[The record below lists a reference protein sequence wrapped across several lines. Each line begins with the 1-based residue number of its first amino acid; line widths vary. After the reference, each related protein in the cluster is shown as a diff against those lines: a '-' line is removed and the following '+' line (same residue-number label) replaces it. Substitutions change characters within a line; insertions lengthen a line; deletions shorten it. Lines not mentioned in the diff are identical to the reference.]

1 MQYSKGLNMLQ
12 NVIKIERDLL
22 ELTSIEF
29 TLNVVMISIISKS
42 D

>member
-29 TLNVVMISIISKS
+29 TLNVAMISIISKS